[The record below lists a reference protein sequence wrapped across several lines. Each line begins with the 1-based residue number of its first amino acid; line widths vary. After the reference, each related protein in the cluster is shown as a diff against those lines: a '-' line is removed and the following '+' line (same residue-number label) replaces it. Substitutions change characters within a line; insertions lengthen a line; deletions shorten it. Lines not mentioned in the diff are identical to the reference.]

1 MLNIFSIFKCL
12 GTGYNIFDFYK
23 FRSMRVSADNQLENL
38 SNLNRLTKDELPAG
52 DDENKRSIFVNLLD
66 DPRITRLGSFIR
78 RTSIDELPQLFN
90 VSKGY
95 ISLVG
100 NRPLPLLPLYEV
112 ELLTSN
118 NCLQRLRWSAG
129 VAGLLQIKSKEKRDI
144 SEREQKKFNIS

>member
-1 MLNIFSIFKCL
+1 MLNIFSVFKCL

-23 FRSMRVSADNQLENL
+23 FRSMRVSADNQSENL

-90 VSKGY
+90 VLKGD
-95 ISLVG
+95 ISLEG
-100 NRPLPLLPLYEV
+100 NIPLPLYEA
-112 ELLTSN
+112 ELETSN
-118 NCLQRLRWSAG
+118 DCLQRLTGSAG

>member
-1 MLNIFSIFKCL
+1 MLKIFSIFKCL

-90 VSKGY
+90 VSKGD
-95 ISLVG
+95 ISLEG
-100 NRPLPLLPLYEV
+100 NIHLPLYEA
-112 ELLTSN
+112 ELETSN
-118 NCLQRLRWSAG
+118 DCLQRLTGSAG
-129 VAGLLQIKSKEKRDI
+129 VTGLLQIKSKEKRDI

>member
-1 MLNIFSIFKCL
+1 MLNIFSVFKCL

-90 VSKGY
+90 VLKGD
-95 ISLVG
+95 ISLEG
-100 NRPLPLLPLYEV
+100 NIPLPLYEA
-112 ELLTSN
+112 ELETSN
-118 NCLQRLRWSAG
+118 DCLQRLTGSAG

-144 SEREQKKFNIS
+144 S

>member
-1 MLNIFSIFKCL
+1 MLNIFSVFKCL

-90 VSKGY
+90 VLKGD
-95 ISLVG
+95 ISLEG
-100 NRPLPLLPLYEV
+100 NIPLPLYEA
-112 ELLTSN
+112 ELETSN
-118 NCLQRLRWSAG
+118 DCLQRLTGSAG

>member
-1 MLNIFSIFKCL
+1 
-12 GTGYNIFDFYK
+12 
-23 FRSMRVSADNQLENL
+23 MRVSADNQLENL

-66 DPRITRLGSFIR
+66 DPRITRLGLFIR

-90 VSKGY
+90 VLKGY

-100 NRPLPLLPLYEV
+100 NRPLPLYEV